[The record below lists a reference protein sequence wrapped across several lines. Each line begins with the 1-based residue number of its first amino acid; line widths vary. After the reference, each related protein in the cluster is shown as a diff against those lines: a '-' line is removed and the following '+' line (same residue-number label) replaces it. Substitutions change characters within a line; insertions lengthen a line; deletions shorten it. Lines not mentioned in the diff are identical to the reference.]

1 MEEKLKF
8 NADGS
13 VVMDPVH
20 LLKNAL
26 FKVGFVAANRKY
38 SEEGEE
44 ISESEA
50 LDYIHMVAGDV
61 LRYFK

>member
-1 MEEKLKF
+1 MEGKLKF
-8 NADGS
+8 NEDGS
-13 VVMDPVH
+13 VVMDPVQF
-20 LLKNAL
+20 LKNAL

-38 SEEGEE
+38 SEDGEE
-44 ISESEA
+44 ISEAEA